1 MSENEKIQNLDSS
14 NVTLYEKFTLPRFR
28 DLLRKEHQVS
38 IVAGAAS
45 CYGYPAGL
53 VLAEAMGGGQTGIIH
68 SLFVAP
74 RFRNLGFGKELLL
87 FAEEKLREK
96 GCTKFEICF
105 IDDGNSTL
113 AIKSILSKCGW
124 GEPELMR
131 EINKIDMFSLS
142 KENWPHRYHLP
153 AAYTIIPWPD
163 VLPEKL
169 EELKA
174 LEHKWY
180 PGYAS
185 PFKDQPV
192 SPHFSTSFWLCRQE
206 EIVGWVMTR
215 LTAPDTLY
223 YDILFVREDLQKTG
237 RGVQLLAEALK
248 AQFRE
253 QIPFATHIVMHA
265 AGFSNQPLIRF
276 SERRLKPFAVKT
288 EEYWNSYK

>member
-1 MSENEKIQNLDSS
+1 MYQIQNIDPSD
-14 NVTLYEKFTLPRFR
+14 VTLYEKFTFPRFW
-28 DLLRKEHQVS
+28 DLLRKEDQVS
-38 IVAGAAS
+38 IVAGAVS

-53 VLAEAMGGGQTGIIH
+53 VLAEAMGGGQTGKIH

-74 RFRNLGFGKELLL
+74 RFRNLGFGKELLF

-96 GCTKFEICF
+96 GCSELEICF
-105 IDDGNSTL
+105 IDDGGSTS

-124 GEPELMR
+124 VEPELDR
-131 EINKIDMFSLS
+131 EINKIDVFSLS
-142 KENWPHRYHLP
+142 KEGWLHRYHLP

-163 VLPEKL
+163 ILPAKI
-169 EELKA
+169 EELKT

-192 SPHFSTSFWLCRQE
+192 SPHFSTSFWLRRQE
-206 EIVGWVMTR
+206 EIVGWVITR

-223 YDILFVREDLQKTG
+223 YDILFVREDLQATG

-253 QIPFATHIVMHA
+253 GIPFGAHMVMHA
-265 AGFSNQPLIRF
+265 AGFSNQSLIRF
-276 SERRLKPFAVKT
+276 TERRLKPFAVKT
-288 EEYWNSYK
+288 EKYWNSYK

>member
-1 MSENEKIQNLDSS
+1 MSENEKIQNIDSS
-14 NVTLYEKFTLPRFR
+14 DVTRYEKFAFPRFR
-28 DLLRKEHQVS
+28 DLLRKEQQVS

-74 RFRNLGFGKELLL
+74 RFRNLGFGKELLF
-87 FAEEKLREK
+87 FAERKLREK
-96 GCTKFEICF
+96 GCTKSEICF
-105 IDDGNSTL
+105 VDDGNSTS
-113 AIKSILSKCGW
+113 AIKSTLSKCGW

-131 EINKIDMFSLS
+131 EISKIDIFSLS

-163 VLPEKL
+163 VLPAKL

-174 LEHKWY
+174 PEHKWY

-192 SPHFSTSFWLCRQE
+192 SPHFSTSFWLCLRE
-206 EIVGWVMTR
+206 EIVGWVITR

-253 QIPFATHIVMHA
+253 QIPFGTHIVMHA
-265 AGFSNQPLIRF
+265 AGFSNPPLIRF
-276 SERRLKPFAVKT
+276 SERRLKPFALRT
-288 EEYWNSYK
+288 EKYWNSYK